1 MLTDICITTALLWQ
15 LNRSGLYSRQN
26 MQTKRY
32 LSFYD
37 RHISRLLSIPPS
49 LHRLVAKLS
58 SLAIKTGV
66 VPCVFALLTLV
77 TYITYKNSNI
87 TLFFAYMLGRVYTST
102 MLYSLLYRDK
112 LYSDGELMT
121 DIDST
126 SLPPMTCEP
135 NYFYFRSLIFQYD
148 GIVSFDSSPPSLQIP
163 PLALS
168 NGKHGQGAY
177 YFLRYIC
184 HLSYH

>member
-1 MLTDICITTALLWQ
+1 MFSVVFGTSMLTDICITTALLWQ
-15 LNRSGLYSRQN
+15 LNRSGLYSRRN

-37 RHISRLLSIPPS
+37 RHISRRLSTYQPPPF

-66 VPCVFALLTLV
+66 VPCVFVLITLV
-77 TYITYKNSNI
+77 TYIAYKNANI

-126 SLPPMTCEP
+126 SLPPMTCESNHFFFAP
-135 NYFYFRSLIFQYD
+135 
-148 GIVSFDSSPPSLQIP
+148 SFF
-163 PLALS
+163 
-168 NGKHGQGAY
+168 NTTK
-177 YFLRYIC
+177 
-184 HLSYH
+184 

>member
-1 MLTDICITTALLWQ
+1 MFSLVFATSMLTDICITTALLWQ
-15 LNRSGLYSRQN
+15 LNRSGLYSRRN

-49 LHRLVAKLS
+49 LHRLIAKLS

-66 VPCVFALLTLV
+66 VPCVFVLITLV
-77 TYITYKNSNI
+77 TYIAYKNANI

-112 LYSDGELMT
+112 LYSDGELMN
-121 DIDST
+121 IDSM
-126 SLPPMTCEP
+126 SLPPMTCES
-135 NYFYFRSLIFQYD
+135 NHFYFYFSLPHF
-148 GIVSFDSSPPSLQIP
+148 SM
-163 PLALS
+163 
-168 NGKHGQGAY
+168 
-177 YFLRYIC
+177 
-184 HLSYH
+184 